1 MKKAEYYESTL
12 KDLKKE
18 QGRETQRLKGLN
30 EMRDQLQCQGYQ
42 PLDPLEGVIKELETR
57 RGEVKGAIKRL
68 EALVK

>member
-18 QGRETQRLKGLN
+18 QGRETQTLKGLN
-30 EMRDQLQCQGYQ
+30 EIHDHLQRQRYQ
-42 PLDPLEGVIKELETR
+42 TLDPLEGVIKELETR

-68 EALVK
+68 EDLVK